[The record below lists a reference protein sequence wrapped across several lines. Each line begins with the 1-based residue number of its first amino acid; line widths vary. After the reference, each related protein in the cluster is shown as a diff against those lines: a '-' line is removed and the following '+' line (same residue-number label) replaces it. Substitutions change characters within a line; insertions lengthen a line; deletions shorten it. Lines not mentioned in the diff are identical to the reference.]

1 MSLLPAL
8 NARQLAHPAPAA
20 QGDARSGG
28 RVAAAH
34 EGHPNSP
41 LNGVSLSRGGLDLS
55 AQALLDRTDALGN
68 ATLDV
73 AQDFLNS
80 FTRSLLGDAA
90 DGATIRFDSASLS
103 VESGFAAATRH
114 REGPNGTFDAAAFR
128 LSESSHFIGKGS
140 ITTAD
145 GQSYA
150 FEIEVQYQA
159 RIEGSVATLSRD
171 GAGDTA
177 PAAPAGTGGAADD
190 ALPTL
195 ELPNINFPGS
205 LNDLFRL
212 LGQQLRGDLQAPPP
226 AEGGA
231 ARGGS
236 LSLRM
241 LNLVREATELDNGAT
256 QLRDDAKARAKMLAD
271 AYGVPLAAEP
281 AAPVPAAAAV
291 DKPAV

>member
-8 NARQLAHPAPAA
+8 NARQLPHPTPAA

-41 LNGVSLSRGGLDLS
+41 LNGVSLSQGGLDLS
-55 AQALLDRTDALGN
+55 AQALLERTDALGN

-73 AQDFLNS
+73 AQGFLNS

-90 DGATIRFDSASLS
+90 DGATIQFDSASLS
-103 VESGFAAATRH
+103 VESSFAAAVRH
-114 REGPNGTFDAAAFR
+114 REGPNGSFDAAAFR
-128 LSESSHFIGKGS
+128 LSESAHFIGKGT

-145 GQSYA
+145 GQSYE
-150 FEIEVQYQA
+150 FEIEVQYDA
-159 RIEGSVATLSRD
+159 RIDASTANRSRD
-171 GAGDTA
+171 DAGSA
-177 PAAPAGTGGAADD
+177 GSGAAPRPDKASADD
-190 ALPTL
+190 ALPTRD
-195 ELPNINFPGS
+195 LPNVNFPGS
-205 LNDLFRL
+205 LNDLFKL
-212 LGQQLRGDLQAPPP
+212 LGQQLRGDLQAPP

-231 ARGGS
+231 AQGGS

-241 LNLVREATELDNGAT
+241 LNLVKQATQLDAGAT
-256 QLRDDAKARAKMLAD
+256 QARDEDRARAKMLAD
-271 AYGVPLAAEP
+271 AYGVPVVAD
-281 AAPVPAAAAV
+281 AAAT

>member
-8 NARQLAHPAPAA
+8 HSRQFPHPTPAA

-28 RVAAAH
+28 KVAAAR

-41 LNGVSLSRGGLDLS
+41 LNGVSLSQGGLDLS
-55 AQALLDRTDALGN
+55 AQALVDRTDALGN
-68 ATLDV
+68 ATIDV

-90 DGATIRFDSASLS
+90 DGATIQFDSASLS
-103 VESGFAAATRH
+103 VESSFAAAVRH

-128 LSESSHFIGKGS
+128 LSESSHFIGKGT

-145 GQSYA
+145 GQSYE
-150 FEIEVQYQA
+150 FEIEVEYKA
-159 RIEGSVATLSRD
+159 RIEGSMATLSRD
-171 GAGDTA
+171 GAGGTA
-177 PAAPAGTGGAADD
+177 PAAPAVPGEAAGADD

-195 ELPNINFPGS
+195 DLPNINFPGS

-212 LGQQLRGDLQAPPP
+212 LGQQLRGDLQTPPP

-231 ARGGS
+231 AQGGS

-241 LNLVREATELDNGAT
+241 LNLVKQATQLDTGAT
-256 QLRDDAKARAKMLAD
+256 QLQDDARARAKMLAD
-271 AYGVPLAAEP
+271 AYGVPVAAEP
-281 AAPVPAAAAV
+281 AAVTPAA